1 VSISITQLKPG
12 LTILINDEVYSII
25 EYQHVKPGKG
35 AAFVRCRLKNL
46 VTGAAMD
53 RTFKSDDK
61 IEQAFIEQKNLSFS
75 YNDADLYH
83 FMDKD
88 NFEDSVMSKQQ
99 VGDAV
104 KFLKDNLDVTAFFYK
119 NKLIKIEVPTFI
131 NFRIKN
137 TDPGLKGD
145 TAKAATK
152 PATLETGAV
161 IQVPLFVDVGDIIKV
176 DTRTSSY
183 IERISR

>member
-1 VSISITQLKPG
+1 VPISITQLKQG
-12 LTILINDEVYSII
+12 LTILINDEVYAILD
-25 EYQHVKPGKG
+25 YQHVKPGKG
-35 AAFVRCRLKNL
+35 AAFVRSRLKNL
-46 VTGAAMD
+46 ITGSVLEK
-53 RTFKSDDK
+53 TFKADDK
-61 IEQAFIEQKNLSFS
+61 IEQAFIEQKKLSFS
-75 YNDADLYH
+75 YNDADSYH
-83 FMDKD
+83 FIDQD

-99 VGDAV
+99 IGDSI

-131 NFRIKN
+131 NFRIKH

-161 IQVPLFVDVGDIIKV
+161 IQVPLFVDVDDIIKV
-176 DTRTSSY
+176 DTRTGSY
-183 IERISR
+183 IERIAK